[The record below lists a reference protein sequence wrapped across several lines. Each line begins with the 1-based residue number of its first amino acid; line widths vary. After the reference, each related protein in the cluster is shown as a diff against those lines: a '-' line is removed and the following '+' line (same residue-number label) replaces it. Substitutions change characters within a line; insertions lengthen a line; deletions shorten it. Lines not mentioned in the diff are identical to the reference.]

1 MRWASTIVLGM
12 ALVTTAEQ
20 PAWCQAPDAA
30 GATDAPSAATAA
42 TDTTTP
48 AGTPGRELVDT
59 AGSAGRVEEFEHA
72 PYAPQIFLH
81 QWWYREPRI
90 AMPESRSVEQ
100 QVAELT
106 LAEAIHAA
114 LEHNPGIAAQRLTPI
129 RQLEDV
135 RVAEAAFDPD
145 LVFDVNKDRAEAPNS
160 SALSGV
166 RTNVAQNF
174 NANVTVKKLLRT
186 GANFEIDFNNNRFV
200 SNATFQALVPQYK
213 PQLLFS
219 LNQPLLRNFGANFAY
234 LLVDITNITS
244 EQAQYTYR
252 AQLANFV
259 QSVVLAY
266 WNVVNAR
273 ETLGVRQKSLALAQ
287 QTLHENSER
296 VRVGL
301 LAPVSVTE
309 ARSQEAARD
318 ADVIVAENA
327 LDVAQRTLRQT
338 VYLHH
343 NDTFVPQRVDPVEPL
358 RVDAVAVD
366 ADQALAVALEH
377 RPEIIAQNL
386 DLRSRNLT
394 ARVRENQL
402 LPRLDAITSFGLNG
416 LSGNQVPVTLNNGT
430 VTTSPFGGSYG
441 KSLDR
446 LTSTDFYSYS
456 AGVEIEVPLGNA
468 SAKAQYAQA
477 RIDVSSSELNR
488 RQLLSDVTLEVQKA
502 VNAVITNVKRLRA
515 THLATELAEQNLR
528 DQQRRL
534 DVGMATTKDI
544 LDFQD
549 QLTTARG
556 NEVQAQTDYN
566 VSLGELA
573 RAQGTLLDQYSV
585 VVEVP
590 GTRFVPWW
598 AKF

>member
-1 MRWASTIVLGM
+1 MRWAWTIVLGM
-12 ALVTTAEQ
+12 TLVTTAER
-20 PAWCQAPDAA
+20 PAWGQEPDAA
-30 GATDAPSAATAA
+30 GATDAPGASMAT
-42 TDTTTP
+42 TDTATP
-48 AGTPGRELVDT
+48 AAAPGREQVDT
-59 AGSAGRVEEFEHA
+59 AGSARRIEELERA
-72 PYAPQIFLH
+72 PYLPQIFLH
-81 QWWYREPRI
+81 QWRYREPPI
-90 AMPESRSVEQ
+90 AMPESRSAEQ

-114 LEHNPGIAAQRLTPI
+114 LEHNPGIAAQRLTPL

-135 RVAEAAFDPD
+135 RIAEATFDPD
-145 LVFDVNKDRAEAPNS
+145 LILDVNKDRTEAPNS

-166 RTNVAQNF
+166 RTNVSQNF

-186 GANFEIDFNNNRFV
+186 GANFEIDFDNNRLV
-200 SNATFQALVPQYK
+200 SNAKFQALVPQYK

-234 LLVDITNITS
+234 LLVDISNITS

-273 ETLGVRQKSLALAQ
+273 ETLAVRQKSLALAQ
-287 QTLHENSER
+287 QTLHENTER

-309 ARSQEAARD
+309 ARSQEAARE

-338 VYLHH
+338 VYLHR
-343 NDTFVPQRVDPVEPL
+343 NDTFVPQRIDPVEPL
-358 RVDAVAVD
+358 RVDSVVVD
-366 ADQALAVALEH
+366 ADQALAVALER

-386 DLRSRNLT
+386 DLRSKNLT
-394 ARVRENQL
+394 ARVRENQV
-402 LPRLDAITSFGLNG
+402 LPRLDAIGSFGLNG

-430 VTTSPFGGSYG
+430 VTTSPFGGTYG

-456 AGVEIEVPLGNA
+456 AGVELEVPLGNA

-502 VNAVITNVKRLRA
+502 VNAVITNMKRLRA
-515 THLATELAEQNLR
+515 THLATELGEQNLR
-528 DQQRRL
+528 DQQKRL